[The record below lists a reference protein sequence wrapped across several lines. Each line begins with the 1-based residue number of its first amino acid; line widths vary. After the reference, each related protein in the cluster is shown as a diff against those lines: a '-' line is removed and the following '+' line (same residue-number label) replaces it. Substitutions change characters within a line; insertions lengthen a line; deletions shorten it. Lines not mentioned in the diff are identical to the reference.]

1 MTKEVRSK
9 TQGETRSINKKEDEN
24 CNTEE
29 SASYEEGYFSLYEC
43 NNAIRDNVVLSNWW
57 KQIKKYHSEFSA

>member
-43 NNAIRDNVVLSNWW
+43 DNAIRENVILSN
-57 KQIKKYHSEFSA
+57 

>member
-9 TQGETRSINKKEDEN
+9 TQGETRSMKKNEHEN
-24 CNTEE
+24 CYTEE

-43 NNAIRDNVVLSNWW
+43 NNAIRDNVVLSN
-57 KQIKKYHSEFSA
+57 

>member
-9 TQGETRSINKKEDEN
+9 TQGETRNINKKEDEN
-24 CNTEE
+24 CNTEESQE

-43 NNAIRDNVVLSNWW
+43 NNAIRDNVVLSNW
-57 KQIKKYHSEFSA
+57 